1 MHINSH
7 ADTPKST
14 VESSNRFEAKAWT
27 SRYLLTHGR
36 DHGPV
41 DHQSCGSGERFPVR
55 SYLVLDLGY
64 NRTNRWLVTACPP
77 ELILSNH
84 EIVIAIIVACLA
96 SFRALFSHQRESSQP
111 KCNSKAS
118 RFRSTRSRKSNADR
132 TLLDTAHS
140 SAFVVANDGS
150 QRGSLI
156 KNYIL
161 LPDRVHVRHQISVI
175 ADPKEQ
181 YGMV

>member
-7 ADTPKST
+7 ADTPEST
-14 VESSNRFEAKAWT
+14 LESSNRVEAKTWT
-27 SRYLLTHGR
+27 SGYLLAHGR
-36 DHGPV
+36 NHGPV
-41 DHQSCGSGERFPVR
+41 DHQSCGSGERFHVR

-64 NRTNRWLVTACPP
+64 NRTNRWFVIAYPP
-77 ELILSNH
+77 EIILSNH
-84 EIVIAIIVACLA
+84 KIVIAIIVACLA

-111 KCNSKAS
+111 KCNSEAS
-118 RFRSTRSRKSNADR
+118 RFRSTRSRKSNAAC
-132 TLLDTAHS
+132 TLPDNAHS

-175 ADPKEQ
+175 ADSKEQ